1 MKSVSKTVWSLGLV
15 VVAGVIWLAG
25 PVYGQDFRIYT
36 RVYNEATT
44 KQTRDAVL
52 GRSLSLFH
60 AGKVYDYIENGTES
74 EVIIY
79 EPSQERFTVLN
90 TSRNLAT
97 TIHFDEVAHKMHLAR
112 QVTEDRITELET
124 QQPPASPEV
133 LDQLRFPLEANLVE
147 HFDAEQQLLTLSS
160 PFLTYSARCVQIE
173 NQEAVDFYL
182 QYADHIAQLN
192 YVLHPNALFPKPRL
206 ELNRHLRR
214 RELLPVEVRLRSSI
228 GVESQL
234 RAEHQVHWKLD
245 SGDRSLIHEWESTL
259 KSELTKSVPLNEY
272 QRSLLIGQSARR

>member
-1 MKSVSKTVWSLGLV
+1 MKSVSKTVWSLGILMSALV
-15 VVAGVIWLAG
+15 VSSSGTLQ
-25 PVYGQDFRIYT
+25 GQDFRIYT
-36 RVYNEATT
+36 RVYNEAAA
-44 KQTRDAVL
+44 KETRGAVL

-60 AGKVYDYIENGTES
+60 AGKVYDYIENGSES

-112 QVTEDRITELET
+112 QVTEDRIAELET
-124 QQPPASPEV
+124 QQPPASRDV
-133 LDQLRFPLEANLVE
+133 LDKLRFPLEGNFVE
-147 HFDAEQQLLTLSS
+147 HFDDEQKLLTLSS
-160 PFLTYSARCVQIE
+160 PHLTYSAKCVQIPNE
-173 NQEAVDFYL
+173 GVVDFYL
-182 QYADHIAQLN
+182 QYADQMAQLN

-228 GVESQL
+228 GVETQL

-245 SGDRSLIHEWESTL
+245 AGDRSLIHEWESTL
-259 KSELTKSVPLNEY
+259 KSELTKNVPLNEY
-272 QRSLLIGQSARR
+272 QRALLISQMSRR